1 MSSDKTTSHDDRSI
15 GGLLR
20 ELMLELTSLLRNE
33 AALAKAEVSEKVSQ
47 IESGI
52 ASIVAAVVL
61 VLVGLIG
68 LMMAGI
74 NGLSLIWPAWLAA
87 LAVGGGILVVGL
99 IALAIGRSKLKSR
112 QLALNRTSDEF
123 RKEASFARDQVR

>member
-1 MSSDKTTSHDDRSI
+1 MSSDKTQTHDDRSV

-47 IESGI
+47 IETGI
-52 ASIVAAVVL
+52 VSIVASVVL

-74 NGLSLIWPAWLAA
+74 NGLALIWPAWLAA
-87 LAVGGGILVVGL
+87 LAVGGAILVVGL
-99 IALAIGRSKLKSR
+99 IALAVGRSKLKAR
-112 QLALNRTSDEF
+112 QLSLDRTTGEL